1 MEKGVQMN
9 EKLMIGWSEAD
20 ITPDSLGKKIPL
32 YGQYYARIAEKIHS
46 RLKFVA
52 AAFSCGD
59 DAFIAGTVDNC
70 GTPRQFVDL
79 VREKV
84 GERIPGF
91 DTKKLFINA
100 IHSHSAPSLSFN
112 AKLGGV
118 GAIAWGD
125 INKDAG
131 VLTPDEYAAFAVPI
145 IVDTIVAA
153 WNNRK
158 PGGIAKGF
166 GNARIGHCRRAVY
179 TNGTAE
185 MYGDT
190 TRPDFIG
197 LEAGED
203 TGVEMLFTFDENG
216 KKTGMFLNV
225 ACPSQNMES
234 TYQVSSDFAGATREL
249 LKKEYGEDFHTL
261 YQISPAGCQ
270 SPRDLVRHYTTEP
283 DFWHADGVP
292 VLANRLLA
300 TVKAAELSEI
310 EYAPAFIS
318 KNVEV
323 VLPRRRASYQD
334 YKAAQAELARL
345 TAIMPEDKA
354 FEAFCA
360 ETHANEKIDGPGPYD
375 SKLHHFVLI
384 KNAQAVITRY
394 ENQDENPNYIFD
406 MNVIRLGDIAIAN
419 NPFELYLYYGQNIKA
434 RSKAFQTFLVQLSGN
449 GNFHA
454 GYLPSPDAE
463 RFGGYGGL
471 IINGQVGSDGGYKLA
486 DRTVE
491 EINKLFE

>member
-1 MEKGVQMN
+1 MN
-9 EKLMIGWSEAD
+9 DKKLMIGWSEAD

-32 YGQYYARIAEKIHS
+32 YGQYYARIAESIHS
-46 RLKFVA
+46 RLKCVV
-52 AAFSCGD
+52 AAFSSGD
-59 DAFIAGTVDNC
+59 DYFITGSIDNC
-70 GTPRQFVDL
+70 GCPRQFIDL
-79 VREKV
+79 VRQEV
-84 GERIPGF
+84 GKKLPGF
-91 DTKKLFINA
+91 DTKKIFINA
-100 IHSHSAPSLSFN
+100 IHTHSAPSLAFN
-112 AKLGGV
+112 AKRSGV

-125 INKDAG
+125 LDTSSD
-131 VLTPDEYAAFAVPI
+131 VLTPDEYAAFAVPVV
-145 IVDTIVAA
+145 VDTIVEA

-158 PGGIAKGF
+158 TGGIAKAF

-179 TNGTAE
+179 ADGTAE

-190 TRPDFIG
+190 TRMDFIG

-216 KKTGMFLNV
+216 NKTGMFLNV

-249 LKKEYGEDFHTL
+249 LKSEFGADFHTL

-292 VLANRLLA
+292 VLAKRLLTA
-300 TVKAAELSEI
+300 VKAAELSEI
-310 EYAPAFIS
+310 DYAPKFIS

-323 VLPRRRASYQD
+323 VLPRRRASYVD
-334 YKAAQAELARL
+334 YKEAKAELERL
-345 TAIMPEDKA
+345 LAIQSEKDA
-354 FEAFCA
+354 FDDFCA
-360 ETHANEKIDGPGPYD
+360 DTHASEKIDGPGPYD
-375 SKLHHFVLI
+375 NKLMHFVQI
-384 KNAQAVITRY
+384 KNAQAVVTRY
-394 ENQDENPNYIFD
+394 ENQDEPPNYIFD
-406 MNVIRLGDIAIAN
+406 MNVVRLGDIAIAN

-491 EINKLFE
+491 EINKLFEE